1 MLQLRT
7 CGYDSCVT
15 PKEQTQEH
23 TDQIPIQSPELADS
37 LELGCSSP
45 LSDPHVLVSLE
56 LTQSF

>member
-23 TDQIPIQSPELADS
+23 TDQIPIQSPELAES
-37 LELGCSSP
+37 LELG
-45 LSDPHVLVSLE
+45 
-56 LTQSF
+56 